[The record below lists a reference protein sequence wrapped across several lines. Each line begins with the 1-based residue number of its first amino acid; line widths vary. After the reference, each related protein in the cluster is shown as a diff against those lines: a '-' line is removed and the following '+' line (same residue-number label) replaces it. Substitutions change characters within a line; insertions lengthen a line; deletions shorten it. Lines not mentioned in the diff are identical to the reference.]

1 MSINFGWHWLMQR
14 VYVFGKLH
22 NKLGWQQLEE
32 DPSYTYT
39 WPTLVTSKKYVFYIW
54 YPHFVSSLMTFT
66 YHCWKQFAPVCVGD
80 SMVSLKSYLLIW
92 IFQYSV
98 SCFNQALKFSKKNA
112 PFSNR
117 KSKSTILSTAI
128 LCTLQVVEY

>member
-1 MSINFGWHWLMQR
+1 MQR
-14 VYVFGKLH
+14 VYVYGRLH
-22 NKLGWQQLEE
+22 NKLGRQLEE

-39 WPTLVTSKKYVFYIW
+39 WPTLVTYKKYVFYIW

-80 SMVSLKSYLLIW
+80 SMVSLSPTYWFEYFGTQFLALK
-92 IFQYSV
+92 
-98 SCFNQALKFSKKNA
+98 FNQALKFSKKNA

-117 KSKSTILSTAI
+117 KSESTIMSTAI
-128 LCTLQVVEY
+128 